1 MKKIL
6 IAFDGNHFSEGAFDF
21 ARRLNKHSSILLTGL
36 FLPQIEFADY
46 WNYASG
52 DISGMA
58 FMPTLRE
65 VNTEVTKENVD
76 RFAAL
81 CERYNINYRTHLESE
96 GFTLE
101 QLKQESVFAD
111 LLILG
116 SERFYENMGVEK
128 INDFLKDTLHLVQCP
143 VLIVPEKY
151 AFPDTNILAYDGSA
165 TAVYAIKQFAYVLP
179 EIGQNNTLL
188 VHVSPEKG
196 VGIPEHDRMEEL
208 ADCHFPELTIQQL
221 NMSHPKYFNAW
232 LQERQNAIIVSG
244 SFGRSELSS
253 WFHKSF
259 ITEVVKDHRLPIF
272 IAHK

>member
-21 ARRLNKHSSILLTGL
+21 ARQLNKQSSILLTGL
-36 FLPQIEFADY
+36 FLPQIEFAEY

-76 RFAAL
+76 RFVAL
-81 CERYNINYRTHLESE
+81 CERNNINYRTHLEKE

-101 QLKQESVFAD
+101 QLKRESIFAD

-116 SERFYENMGVEK
+116 SERFYENMGIEG
-128 INDFLKDTLHLVQCP
+128 INDFLKDTLHMVQCP

-151 AFPDTNILAYDGSA
+151 SFPVTNILTYDGSE
-165 TAVYAIKQFAYVLP
+165 TSVYAIKQFAYILP
-179 EIGQNNTLL
+179 ELRNNNSLL
-188 VHVSPEKG
+188 VHIAQEKNA
-196 VGIPEHDRMEEL
+196 GIPEHDRIEEL
-208 ADCHFPELTIQQL
+208 TDCHFPELSIQEL
-221 NMSHPKYFNAW
+221 NMSHPKYFNSW
-232 LQERQNAIIVSG
+232 LKERENALIVSG